1 MITLNYTHS
10 RSTSNNNSPSL
21 TWPPSS
27 IEVLDPYSS
36 KETKKIVSEFYNKFY
51 SDNNNRII
59 CFGIN
64 PGRFGGGITGIPF
77 TDPYFLEK
85 NCDINSTY
93 MKKKEIEI
101 NVIIGNKNTSATV
114 WTCDLTSRYVEIN
127 GDYRS

>member
-1 MITLNYTHS
+1 MKTSDKIIKFFFNLNKLET
-10 RSTSNNNSPSL
+10 
-21 TWPPSS
+21 PSS

-36 KETKKIVSEFYNKFY
+36 KETKKIVSEFYSKFY

-85 NCDINSTY
+85 NCT
-93 MKKKEIEI
+93 KLRHIE
-101 NVIIGNKNTSATV
+101 
-114 WTCDLTSRYVEIN
+114 
-127 GDYRS
+127 GDFGFVRGFG